1 MVRYMRT
8 FGVLVLALSVTLAPV
23 APAFG
28 QSPQQQGQ
36 NPPPN
41 TGQTQ
46 GQPPTPPQPKKT
58 SDQGER
64 EYLHGNRAFPDLL
77 GPYKPIHIAAPNFA
91 NTSRLQ
97 QMVKDGKLMIS
108 LQDAITLALENSIDI
123 DVVRYNP
130 WIAEAQILSAESN
143 NGSNLSYDPRLIL
156 TGGGGTSSAPVSNP
170 FTTGVGSGISSF
182 TSHNAFGN
190 ITYNQGFETG
200 TNLTITQNN
209 SRLSNSATAS
219 SFNPQISSNMSVSV
233 TQQLLNGFGILP
245 NVRFIRIAQNTQ
257 KFQDLAFQQ
266 QVIITVT
273 AVQNDYWQL
282 VFAIQNIAV
291 QQQSVNSAQTLVD
304 ADKKQVEIGTM
315 APLDVVTAEASLAAA
330 QTSLVNAQTNKRQ
343 QELILLAAMTRD
355 PIAATQLN
363 LEVVP
368 TDTTYIPDQVENM
381 PLDQAVREALSNR
394 PDYKQSLVNL
404 KSDDITVRANR
415 NALLPTLSVTG
426 QYTWSSLAGVK
437 ANSGSVVAGQFVA
450 NLNNP
455 IVGANG
461 VPIPGEFTSS
471 PVIAPPPT
479 PTTSTGL
486 GDALDQI
493 FTNQFPGYNAS
504 FNFTVPIMNRAAQ
517 GASIQSILLQRQ
529 DQTKLQQQQNA
540 IAVGIRNAQIQLEQ
554 SRAALASAIKA
565 KDFQQTAYD
574 DENKKLTLGAS
585 TVFAVTQQLALLS
598 NASGQEVLA
607 RVNLVIAKVNFD
619 NVMGRTLQAN
629 NITVADSRK
638 PANPLL
644 NRDTLIPGTHADG
657 SIVTDNPQ
665 E

>member
-1 MVRYMRT
+1 MRT

-77 GPYKPIHIAAPNFA
+77 GPYRPIHIAAPNFA
-91 NTSRLQ
+91 NTSLLQ
-97 QMVKDGKLMIS
+97 QMIKDGKLMIS
-108 LQDAITLALENSIDI
+108 MQDAITLALENSIDI

-130 WIAEAQILSAESN
+130 WIADAQILSAESS
-143 NGSNLSYDPRLIL
+143 NGTNLSFDPRLIL
-156 TGGGGTSSAPVSNP
+156 NGGGGTSTSPVSNP

-182 TSHNAFGN
+182 TSHNASGN

-219 SFNPQISSNMSVSV
+219 SFNPQISSTMSVSV

-266 QVIITVT
+266 QVITTVT

-291 QQQSVNSAQTLVD
+291 QQQSVDSAQTLVN

-330 QTSLVNAQTNKRQ
+330 QTALVNANTNKRQ

-363 LEVVP
+363 FEVVP

-394 PDYKQSLVNL
+394 PDYKQSIVNL

-426 QYTWSSLAGVK
+426 NYTWSSLAGVK
-437 ANSGSVVAGQFVA
+437 INSGSVLPGQFVA

-471 PVIAPPPT
+471 PVIAPPAT

-493 FTNQFPGYNAS
+493 FTNQFPGYNAQ
-504 FNFTVPIMNRAAQ
+504 FTFTVPILNRAAQ
-517 GASIQSILLQRQ
+517 GTSIQSILLQRQ

-540 IAVGIRNAQIQLEQ
+540 IAVAIRNAQIQLEQ

-598 NASGQEVLA
+598 SAAGQEVLA

-619 NVMGRTLQAN
+619 NVMGRTLQVN
-629 NITVADSRK
+629 NITVADAHK

-657 SIVTDNPQ
+657 SIITDNPQ